1 MAIAGRFIY
10 SDLKIAIDADTSYA
24 SSLGFDIAGYY
35 QSQSFK
41 LNSNKAVFRTGI
53 NNSNIWP
60 RLIYEK

>member
-10 SDLKIAIDADTSYA
+10 SDLKIAIDADTSSA

-41 LNSNKAVFRTGI
+41 LNSNKAIFR
-53 NNSNIWP
+53 
-60 RLIYEK
+60 RV